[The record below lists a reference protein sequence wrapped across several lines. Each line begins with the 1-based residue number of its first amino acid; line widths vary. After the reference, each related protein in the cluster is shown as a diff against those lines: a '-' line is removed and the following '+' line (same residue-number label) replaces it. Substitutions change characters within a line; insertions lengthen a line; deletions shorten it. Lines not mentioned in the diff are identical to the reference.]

1 MDISPK
7 QIVSVSTAL
16 IPFLE
21 HDDANRALM
30 GSNMQR
36 QAVPLLRPD
45 APIVSTGMER
55 RVAIDSGQVVISDVD
70 GEVTVC
76 GSDYIAIR
84 DNQGKDYEYQLRKF
98 FRTNQGTCMNQRPIV
113 FKGDKVYAGQPI
125 ADSSSTDG
133 GRLALGQNVLVAFM
147 SWEGYNFEDAII
159 VSERLL
165 QEDKFTSIHIEKHEC
180 EARDTKIGPEE
191 ITRDIPNVGEE
202 SLRNLDED
210 GIIMPGAE
218 VGPGDILVGKIT
230 PKGETDLSAEE
241 KLLRAIFGEK
251 ARDVKDSSLRVPH
264 GERGKVTKV
273 SIFSRDNGDDLP
285 AGANKLVRVW
295 IAQTRKISVGDKMAG
310 RHGNKG
316 VISRIMPVE
325 DMPYTADGTPVDII
339 LNPLGVPSRMNLG
352 QVLETHLGMGAKGMN
367 FDAVTPVFDG
377 ASDVGIQDT
386 LAKSWFVTESGCIQ
400 KHGSIDLDLLRD
412 WLSERGYNYE
422 DIYREDIV
430 GLATEACHRIWLN
443 SRNIP
448 TEGLSREDLN
458 DKIRD
463 LNAKHD
469 DVPPTFGK
477 TKLYDG
483 RTGEA
488 FDMPVTV
495 GCVYM
500 LKLIHFWKPIAQLII
515 YKKC

>member
-1 MDISPK
+1 MYKRQSADDEEKYVIAQANAILDEKGQISSEKIEVRRGEDFAIESPDQIDYMDISPK

-76 GSDYIAIR
+76 GSDYIVIK
-84 DNQGKDYEYQLRKF
+84 DNQGKDHEYQLRKF

-251 ARDVKDSSLRVPH
+251 ARDVKDSSLSCLLYTSP
-264 GERGKVTKV
+264 
-273 SIFSRDNGDDLP
+273 SPRD
-285 AGANKLVRVW
+285 
-295 IAQTRKISVGDKMAG
+295 
-310 RHGNKG
+310 
-316 VISRIMPVE
+316 
-325 DMPYTADGTPVDII
+325 
-339 LNPLGVPSRMNLG
+339 
-352 QVLETHLGMGAKGMN
+352 
-367 FDAVTPVFDG
+367 
-377 ASDVGIQDT
+377 
-386 LAKSWFVTESGCIQ
+386 
-400 KHGSIDLDLLRD
+400 
-412 WLSERGYNYE
+412 
-422 DIYREDIV
+422 
-430 GLATEACHRIWLN
+430 
-443 SRNIP
+443 
-448 TEGLSREDLN
+448 
-458 DKIRD
+458 
-463 LNAKHD
+463 
-469 DVPPTFGK
+469 
-477 TKLYDG
+477 
-483 RTGEA
+483 
-488 FDMPVTV
+488 
-495 GCVYM
+495 
-500 LKLIHFWKPIAQLII
+500 
-515 YKKC
+515 